1 MARTLG
7 ALTVREVPKPY
18 DPTRTG
24 VLLEL
29 ERGGEVR
36 RLYLP
41 MGQAPINQG
50 RLDGMDAATVEGWW
64 GRGR

>member
-1 MARTLG
+1 MIRTLG
-7 ALTVREVPKPY
+7 ALTVREVERPY
-18 DPTRTG
+18 DPQRTG

-41 MGQAPINQG
+41 MGQAPINQAS
-50 RLDGMDAATVEGWW
+50 LDHVDAELVESWW
-64 GRGR
+64 GRAG